1 MSEEQKQQFLP
12 SAVHITQLVS
22 FMDLALKLEIAL
34 YNFHSILYW
43 SSLVELFLVFLCL
56 AFFLRQPSQ
65 MAYMFLHILHLP
77 KSVIGFKINN
87 ILPRSYQIVDKL

>member
-1 MSEEQKQQFLP
+1 MTEEQRKQFLP
-12 SAVHITQLVS
+12 SADHISQLVG

-34 YNFHSILYW
+34 YNFHSIMYW
-43 SSLVELFLVFLCL
+43 SSIVEVFFVFLCL

-87 ILPRSYQIVDKL
+87 VLPRSYQIVDKL